1 MLSAAPQHSALLT
14 HLALPAAVTLLP
26 RRMQLG
32 YYAALVEDNSFS
44 KTGQA
49 ASVLFRPLGGFE
61 AGIAALLVAVKQ
73 LIPDNEV
80 ALLGGA
86 LRFRA
91 KVGAADGWPLLLLLG
106 WRGGQR
112 AGHQPFPHTAAMKP
126 CCVRTFCAAGLSHL
140 TDPTSPS
147 LHP

>member
-1 MLSAAPQHSALLT
+1 
-14 HLALPAAVTLLP
+14 
-26 RRMQLG
+26 MQLG

-91 KVGAADGWPLLLLLG
+91 KVGAADGCPLLLLLG
-106 WRGGQR
+106 WRG
-112 AGHQPFPHTAAMKP
+112 AS
-126 CCVRTFCAAGLSHL
+126 GLGISHS
-140 TDPTSPS
+140 PTP
-147 LHP
+147 LQ